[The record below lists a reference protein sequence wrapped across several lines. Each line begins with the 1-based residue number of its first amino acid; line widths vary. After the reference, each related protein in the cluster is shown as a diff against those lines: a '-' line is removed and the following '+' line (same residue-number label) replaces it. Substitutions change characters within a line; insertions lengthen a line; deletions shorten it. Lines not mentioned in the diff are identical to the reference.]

1 MVMINAGILD
11 MLARE
16 RQAEME
22 RKAACKALAAASRR
36 R

>member
-1 MVMINAGILD
+1 MVNAGILE

-22 RKAACKALAAASRR
+22 RKSARKALAGDRRSR
-36 R
+36 

>member
-1 MVMINAGILD
+1 MVNAGILE

-22 RKAACKALAAASRR
+22 RKSARKALAADRRSR
-36 R
+36 